1 MRRETFETPGEVTL
15 DIRVPSGRID
25 LQTASGTTTAVELDL
40 RGGADQAR
48 ELLDDARIELREV
61 PGGHEVTVEVE
72 GRRGIDLGFLRKL
85 DVRLTIRA
93 PEGAHV
99 RAETASADLRGRG
112 RFGSL
117 AAKAASGDLDLDDI
131 SGDASVEAASGDV
144 SLGSVGG
151 AAEIS
156 TASGDGKLGRV
167 DGQLS
172 ARAASG
178 DVSVDEA
185 GSVVEIRTA
194 SGDQRIGAVVAGKV
208 NLQSMSGDI
217 KIGIRQG
224 SNLWVDAKAMSG
236 DLSSELAL
244 GDEPPEEDAPLVE
257 LRAASMSGDI
267 EVVRSPAASPLTH

>member
-156 TASGDGKLGRV
+156 TASGDVKLGRV
-167 DGQLS
+167 EGQLS

-267 EVVRSPAASPLTH
+267 EVVRAPAASTLTH